1 MMMCRPWKD
10 GATHNFKMQKTKP
23 NNKKE
28 RELKRGRSLTGGRFL
43 HLLPLPLLLLS
54 LKNIQRNT

>member
-1 MMMCRPWKD
+1 MNSMERWLNSQPED
-10 GATHNFKMQKTKP
+10 ATHTIKSI
-23 NNKKE
+23 NKK
-28 RELKRGRSLTGGRFL
+28 RENPDGLALTGGRFL